1 MSPMSLSNKTNVVVQ
16 AWDMVTP
23 HTISRG
29 FRKAG
34 FSNVAAV
41 TPGEDDLS
49 ISGLA
54 RRFNNAGQL
63 TEIGR
68 PLTFDSLDH
77 ILTEDE
83 GIETTD
89 IATVDDIVL
98 EMQAEDITASN
109 ACAIHKQPTRTQTTI
124 DIFFT
129 PQE

>member
-49 ISGLA
+49 ISRLA

-68 PLTFDSLDH
+68 PFTSLDH
-77 ILTEDE
+77 VLTEGE
-83 GIETTD
+83 GIETTG
-89 IATVDDIVL
+89 IAMIDDIVQ
-98 EMQAEDITASN
+98 EMQAEDIIASD
-109 ACAIHKQPTRTQTTI
+109 ACAIHKQPNRTQTTV
-124 DIFFT
+124 DRFT
-129 PQE
+129 TSQE

>member
-68 PLTFDSLDH
+68 PLTVDSLDH
-77 ILTEDE
+77 VLTEDE
-83 GIETTD
+83 GIETTG

-98 EMQAEDITASN
+98 EMQAEDIIASD
-109 ACAIHKQPTRTQTTI
+109 ACAIHSQTT
-124 DIFFT
+124 DSNT
-129 PQE
+129 DHS

>member
-29 FRKAG
+29 FRNAG

-68 PLTFDSLDH
+68 PFTSLDQV
-77 ILTEDE
+77 LTEGE
-83 GIETTD
+83 GIETTG
-89 IATVDDIVL
+89 IAMIDDIVL
-98 EMQAEDITASN
+98 EMQAEDIIASD
-109 ACAIHKQPTRTQTTI
+109 ACAIHKQPNRTQTTV
-124 DIFFT
+124 DRFT
-129 PQE
+129 TSQE

>member
-1 MSPMSLSNKTNVVVQ
+1 MSPMSRS
-16 AWDMVTP
+16 
-23 HTISRG
+23 

-34 FSNVAAV
+34 FSNVVAV
-41 TPGEDDLS
+41 TPGEDDLPL
-49 ISGLA
+49 SGLA
-54 RRFNNAGQL
+54 RRLNNAGQL

-68 PLTFDSLDH
+68 PLTVDSLDH
-77 ILTEDE
+77 VLTEDK

-98 EMQAEDITASN
+98 EMQAEDITASD